1 MDIYVERAACPVYTA
16 IGVIE
21 GRWKPMIIQRLAV
34 RPHGVGQLRR
44 ALPTI
49 TPKVLR
55 EQLKQLT
62 ADAVI
67 TREQL
72 VPAVR
77 GVRYRLTPHG
87 RALLRVFDSLW
98 VFGTRHLARR
108 GAEQGTRVPP
118 PRTAILENDAV

>member
-16 IGVIE
+16 IGVID

-62 ADAVI
+62 ADDVI
-67 TREQL
+67 AREQL

-108 GAEQGTRVPP
+108 GAEQGTRVLP
-118 PRTAILENDAV
+118 PRTAALENDAV

>member
-16 IGVIE
+16 IGVID
-21 GRWKPMIIQRLAV
+21 GRWKPMIIQRLAAQ
-34 RPHGVGQLRR
+34 PHGVGQLRR

-49 TPKVLR
+49 TAKVLR

-62 ADAVI
+62 ADDVI
-67 TREQL
+67 AREQL

-87 RALLRVFDSLW
+87 RALLRVFEALW

-108 GAEQGTRVPP
+108 DAERGTRVYP
-118 PRTAILENDAV
+118 PRTASLE